1 MLTAAVALFCCLL
14 GLVFTTG
21 AGEYWLTLFDTFGA
35 TGSDIVILQQCT
47 LGESPYCCLDGA
59 IYTDLYKYF

>member
-1 MLTAAVALFCCLL
+1 MFPKLTLDCISCWSQVRKPVLTAAVALFCCLL

-35 TGSDIVILQQCT
+35 TGTASVILQ
-47 LGESPYCCLDGA
+47 
-59 IYTDLYKYF
+59 K

>member
-35 TGSDIVILQQCT
+35 TGTASVILQK
-47 LGESPYCCLDGA
+47 YC
-59 IYTDLYKYF
+59 